1 MTAKQQF
8 FDQVLGGLKQRS
20 AYFTRDS
27 IQAAAEAAG
36 LALKRPT
43 FAVYLNQ
50 AVKQG
55 LIHDAGRG
63 WYSRLAEPVKLDLH
77 TCAKLVRLIAKK
89 FPLLDFHCWSTA
101 QVNPWMHHLIGKG
114 VAFVNVD
121 AEALE
126 PVWETLKDA
135 GYDAH
140 LNPTGKSKGQFAVRG
155 NTVVVRRRVQGAPE
169 EERFSRIETVLVD
182 LFLESERL
190 NLMDREE
197 LRQMARKTVSSGR
210 IRISEFA
217 AYATNRMQDWRQIL
231 DVDEIN
237 QHHLFEKHDVD

>member
-8 FDQVLGGLKQRS
+8 FDQVLGGLKERS
-20 AYFTRDS
+20 AYFSRET
-27 IQAAAEAAG
+27 IEAAADSAG
-36 LALKRPT
+36 LAVMRSTLS
-43 FAVYLNQ
+43 VYLNQ
-50 AVKQG
+50 AVKQC

-63 WYSRLAEPVKLDLH
+63 WYSRLSEPVKLDLH
-77 TCAKLVRLIAKK
+77 PCAKLVRLIAKK

-126 PVWETLKDA
+126 VVWETLKEA

-140 LNPTGKSKGQFAVRG
+140 LNPTGKAREQFAVRE
-155 NTVVVRRRVQGAPE
+155 NTVIVRRRVQGAPE
-169 EERFSRIETVLVD
+169 EEHFSRIETVLVD

-197 LRQMARKTVSSGR
+197 FRQMARKVMSSGR
-210 IRISEFA
+210 IRISEFS
-217 AYATNRMQDWRQIL
+217 AYATNRKQDWREIL
-231 DVDEIN
+231 GVDAIN
-237 QHHLFEKHDVD
+237 QRHLFDKSDVG

>member
-1 MTAKQQF
+1 MR
-8 FDQVLGGLKQRS
+8 RS
-20 AYFTRDS
+20 AYFSRDT
-27 IQAAAEAAG
+27 IQSAAEWAG
-36 LALKRPT
+36 LSLKRPT
-43 FAVYLNQ
+43 LAVYLNQ

-77 TCAKLVRLIAKK
+77 TCAKAVRLIGKK

-140 LNPTGKSKGQFAVRG
+140 LNPTGKAKEQFAVRE

-169 EERFSRIETVLVD
+169 EEHFSRIETVLVD
-182 LFLESERL
+182 LYLESERL

-197 LRQMARKTVSSGR
+197 FRQMARKVVSSGR
-210 IRISEFA
+210 VRISEFA
-217 AYATNRMQDWRQIL
+217 AYATNRMQDWREIL

-237 QHHLFEKHDVD
+237 QRHLFEKNDVG

>member
-1 MTAKQQF
+1 MTAKHQF
-8 FDQVLGGLKQRS
+8 FDQVLGGLKERS
-20 AYFTRDS
+20 AYFTRGS
-27 IQAAAEAAG
+27 IQAAVEAAG

-43 FAVYLNQ
+43 LAVYLNQ

-77 TCAKLVRLIAKK
+77 TCAKLVRLIGKK

-140 LNPTGKSKGQFAVRG
+140 LNPTGKAKEQFSVRE
-155 NTVVVRRRVQGAPE
+155 NTIVVRRRVQGAPE
-169 EERFSRIETVLVD
+169 EEHFSRIETVLVD

-197 LRQMARKTVSSGR
+197 FRQMARKTVSSGR

-237 QHHLFEKHDVD
+237 QRHLFEKHDVG

>member
-1 MTAKQQF
+1 MTAKQQL
-8 FDQVLGGLKQRS
+8 FDQVLGGLKERS
-20 AYFTRDS
+20 AYFSRDS
-27 IQAAAEAAG
+27 IQAAADAAG
-36 LALKRPT
+36 LSLKRPT
-43 FAVYLNQ
+43 LAVYLNQ

-77 TCAKLVRLIAKK
+77 TCSKPVRLVAKK

-114 VAFVNVD
+114 VTFVNVD
-121 AEALE
+121 AVALE

-140 LNPTGKSKGQFAVRG
+140 LNPTGKAKEQFAVRE

-169 EERFSRIETVLVD
+169 EEHFSRIEAVLVD
-182 LFLESERL
+182 LSLESERL

-197 LRQMARKTVSSGR
+197 FRQMARKVVSSGC

-217 AYATNRMQDWRQIL
+217 AYATNRKQDWREIL
-231 DVDEIN
+231 GVDAIN
-237 QHHLFEKHDVD
+237 QRHLFEKSDVG